1 MSEKE
6 AETTMDIS
14 NISQLFQKSNVLTGG
29 RHIAGQAA
37 TPSDLLQQ
45 ISNQIVNKQQGRS
58 EVKAPAKAQEIRMDT
73 YDKEDSSQ
81 PLEEMARG
89 ALEYYL
95 QVTKIFCSSSAA
107 QEQNLLD
114 FKERLQ
120 KMDETI
126 QGYQDILS
134 GKTSLP
140 EGLSMDDIIQSLTRE
155 MANREEFVRDGVAQL
170 NKWSGYFVTSDYFDK
185 HMQKILGENKF
196 ADKDCSNWEL
206 DLSVSNIYS
215 EIDRVL
221 AETRS
226 VTEELNQGVQRIYDM
241 LKKYGSED
249 KYTVYLESWR
259 SEYGSYFAQIEAK
272 SIQQLI
278 LENLMQGPLQ
288 EVQN

>member
-1 MSEKE
+1 
-6 AETTMDIS
+6 MDMS

-45 ISNQIVNKQQGRS
+45 ISSQIVDKQQGSS
-58 EVKAPAKAQEIRMDT
+58 EAKAPVKAQEIRMDT

-107 QEQNLLD
+107 QEQDLLD

-120 KMDETI
+120 EMDETI
-126 QGYQDILS
+126 QGYQDILN
-134 GKTSLP
+134 GKTALP
-140 EGLSMDDIIQSLTRE
+140 EGFSMENIIQSLAKAK
-155 MANREEFVRDGVAQL
+155 ANREEFIRDGVAHL

-196 ADKDCSNWEL
+196 EGKERSNWIL
-206 DLSVSNIYS
+206 DSSVSDIYS

-221 AETRS
+221 AETQS
-226 VTEELNQGVQRIYDM
+226 VTEELNRGVQKIYDM
-241 LKKYGSED
+241 LKNNGSED
-249 KYTVYLESWR
+249 KYKTWLESCS
-259 SEYGSYFAQIEAK
+259 SEYESYFDQIEAK

-278 LENLMQGPLQ
+278 MENLMQGSLH
-288 EVQN
+288 EIQN